1 LKVVVKIGSHPELVT
16 LKAEIEEKKGK
27 RISSA
32 EAWRKHQHANFK
44 HQFEEFEYEANIH
57 FIVSLDDMFNMM
69 ETLIS
74 LLFSRHKKRH

>member
-1 LKVVVKIGSHPELVT
+1 

-57 FIVSLDDMFNMM
+57 FIVSIDDISSMM

-74 LLFSRHKKRH
+74 LLFLDTKNGIETQFAIKLAG